1 MEVSA
6 CDCIRFSTG
15 AYKNVPER
23 IDKHPSSTDTFGEL
37 GCSLTRFSTGAALQP
52 VREYR
57 ILRSSGSSRI
67 KHRLPNSVAFM
78 LQPAGLTVC
87 PEKSSRCVIMVLI
100 CFVFLVF
107 VIRLVLLV
115 IFIHLVLHV

>member
-1 MEVSA
+1 MWRYVSA

-23 IDKHPSSTDTFGEL
+23 IDKHPSTDTFGEL

-57 ILRSSGSSRI
+57 ILSSSGSS
-67 KHRLPNSVAFM
+67 
-78 LQPAGLTVC
+78 
-87 PEKSSRCVIMVLI
+87 SSSSTASRT
-100 CFVFLVF
+100 
-107 VIRLVLLV
+107 
-115 IFIHLVLHV
+115 VLHSCYSPRDSQCAPRKVVAV

>member
-1 MEVSA
+1 M
-6 CDCIRFSTG
+6 IRPQKTIIN
-15 AYKNVPER
+15 Y
-23 IDKHPSSTDTFGEL
+23 SS
-37 GCSLTRFSTGAALQP
+37 SLSSLAVFPAA
-52 VREYR
+52 V
-57 ILRSSGSSRI
+57 
-67 KHRLPNSVAFM
+67 M

-100 CFVFLVF
+100 CFVLLVF